1 MISLADRIL
10 TIHELLDKADVA
22 HAFGGALALA
32 YCTGEPRATRDI
44 DINIFLPAEEVLVV
58 QKALRSV
65 IEFTESQLRYLQAE
79 GQTRVFWDD
88 TPVDLFFNVSDLHQH
103 MSMKTSHGLLDGVEI
118 PVLSAEYLA
127 IFKAM
132 FNRTKDWAD
141 LEAMVEEGSFNSDF
155 VVSQLVDLL
164 GAQDARIERL
174 SRLVA
179 NSQ

>member
-1 MISLADRIL
+1 MISLVDRIL
-10 TIHELLDKADVA
+10 TIHQLLDKADVG

-44 DINIFLPAEEVLVV
+44 DINIFLPAEQVLVV
-58 QKALRSV
+58 QKALHSV
-65 IEFTESQLRYLQAE
+65 IEFTDSQLKYLEAE
-79 GQTRVFWDD
+79 GQTRVFWGE

-103 MSMKTSHGLLDGVEI
+103 MSLKTSQGILNGVEI
-118 PVLSAEYLA
+118 PVLSAEFLA
-127 IFKAM
+127 IFKVM

-141 LEAMVEEGSFNSDF
+141 LEAMVEEGSFNNDF

-179 NSQ
+179 KS

>member
-1 MISLADRIL
+1 MISLVERIL
-10 TIHELLDKADVA
+10 TIHQLLDKADVG

-44 DINIFLPAEEVLVV
+44 DINIFLPAEQVSVV
-58 QKALRSV
+58 QKALHSV
-65 IEFTESQLRYLQAE
+65 IEFTDSQLKYLEAE
-79 GQTRVFWDD
+79 GQTRVFWDE
-88 TPVDLFFNVSDLHQH
+88 TPIDLFFNVSDLHQH
-103 MSMKTSHGLLDGVEI
+103 MSLKTSQGILNGVEI
-118 PVLSAEYLA
+118 PVLSAEFLA

-141 LEAMVEEGSFNSDF
+141 LEAMVEEGSFNIDF

-179 NSQ
+179 KS

>member
-1 MISLADRIL
+1 MISLVDRIL
-10 TIHELLDKADVA
+10 TIHQLLDKADVG

-44 DINIFLPAEEVLVV
+44 DINIFLPAEEVAVV
-58 QKALRSV
+58 QKALHSV
-65 IEFTESQLRYLQAE
+65 IGFTDSQLKYLEAE
-79 GQTRVFWDD
+79 GQTRVFWGE

-103 MSMKTSHGLLDGVEI
+103 MSLKTSQGILNGVEI
-118 PVLSAEYLA
+118 PVLSAEFLA
-127 IFKAM
+127 IFKVM

-141 LEAMVEEGSFNSDF
+141 LEAMVEEGSFNNDF

-174 SRLVA
+174 IRLVA
-179 NSQ
+179 KS

>member
-1 MISLADRIL
+1 MISLVDRIL
-10 TIHELLDKADVA
+10 TIHQLLDKADVG

-44 DINIFLPAEEVLVV
+44 DINIFLPAEQVSVV
-58 QKALRSV
+58 QKALHSV
-65 IEFTESQLRYLQAE
+65 IGFTDSQLKYLEAE
-79 GQTRVFWDD
+79 GQTRVFWDE

-103 MSMKTSHGLLDGVEI
+103 MSLKTSQGILKGVEI
-118 PVLSAEYLA
+118 PVLSAEFLA

-141 LEAMVEEGSFNSDF
+141 LEAMVEEGSFNIDF
-155 VVSQLVDLL
+155 VVSQLVDLR
-164 GAQDARIERL
+164 GAQDARIKRL

-179 NSQ
+179 KS

>member
-1 MISLADRIL
+1 MISLVDRIL
-10 TIHELLDKADVA
+10 TIHQLLDKADVG

-44 DINIFLPAEEVLVV
+44 DINIFLPAEQVLVV
-58 QKALRSV
+58 QKALHSV
-65 IEFTESQLRYLQAE
+65 IEFTDSQLKYLEAE
-79 GQTRVFWDD
+79 GQTRVFWGE

-103 MSMKTSHGLLDGVEI
+103 MSLKTSQGILNGVEI
-118 PVLSAEYLA
+118 PVLSAEFLA
-127 IFKAM
+127 IFKVM

-141 LEAMVEEGSFNSDF
+141 LEAMVEEGSFDNDF

-174 SRLVA
+174 IRLVA
-179 NSQ
+179 KS

>member
-1 MISLADRIL
+1 MISLVGRIL
-10 TIHELLDKADVA
+10 RIHQLLDKADVG

-44 DINIFLPAEEVLVV
+44 DINIFLPAEQVSVV
-58 QKALRSV
+58 QKALHSV
-65 IEFTESQLRYLQAE
+65 IEFTDSQLRYLKAE
-79 GQTRVFWDD
+79 GQTRVFWDE

-103 MSMKTSHGLLDGVEI
+103 MSLKTSQGTLNGVEI
-118 PVLSAEYLA
+118 PILSAEFLA

-179 NSQ
+179 KS

>member
-1 MISLADRIL
+1 MISLVDRIL
-10 TIHELLDKADVA
+10 TIHDLLNKADVQ

-44 DINIFLPAEEVLVV
+44 DINIFLPAEEVAVV

-118 PVLSAEYLA
+118 PVLSAEFLA

-141 LEAMVEEGSFNSDF
+141 LEAMVEEGSFNCDF
-155 VVSQLVDLL
+155 VVSQLADLL